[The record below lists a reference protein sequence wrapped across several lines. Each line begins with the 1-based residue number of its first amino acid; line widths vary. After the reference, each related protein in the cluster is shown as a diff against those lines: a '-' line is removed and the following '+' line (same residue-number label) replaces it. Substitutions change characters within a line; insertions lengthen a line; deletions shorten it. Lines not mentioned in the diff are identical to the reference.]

1 MKKVI
6 VVLIMIVGIFTSCEE
21 PMCEYEITT
30 RYPDGSWTTEYFL
43 DECN

>member
-1 MKKVI
+1 MKKVL
-6 VVLIMIVGIFTSCEE
+6 VVLVMIIGIFTSCEG